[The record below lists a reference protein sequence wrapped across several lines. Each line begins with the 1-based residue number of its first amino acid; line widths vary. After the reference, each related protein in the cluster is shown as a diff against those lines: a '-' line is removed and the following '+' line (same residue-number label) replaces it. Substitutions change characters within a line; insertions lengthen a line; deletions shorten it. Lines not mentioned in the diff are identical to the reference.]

1 MTNAFLKFEDE
12 LRLRASVVLDY
23 YKEDIKTLKDENLT
37 YVDKERKEQVLKLI
51 DYIGNLKV
59 VDAPVLLKLYDLYR
73 YKMNE

>member
-1 MTNAFLKFEDE
+1 MKFEDE

-37 YVDKERKEQVLKLI
+37 YADKERKEQVLKLI

>member
-1 MTNAFLKFEDE
+1 LKFEDE